1 MTIAKRKSMGEIFG
15 YKNGKLS
22 SGSSTFELPDFTNR
36 NFPGSV
42 TKKKRGWYGPALSF
56 ATTPDMDSSMGS
68 AGANVGSGAPVAG
81 GSAPLGESTMN
92 TADTKFRAFIESLKT
107 EDNVSTISTIMEG
120 YDAIMEARKH
130 DPDAE
135 VRNKKSPVFP
145 AGSKHVNDDK
155 DHFPIGSEAQARNA
169 LARVNQYTKAPKWA
183 VDITLK
189 AMKKKVANTVKKHYP
204 SIEVTEESYN

>member
-1 MTIAKRKSMGEIFG
+1 MTIAKRKSMDEIFG
-15 YKNGKLS
+15 KKNGKLS
-22 SGSSTFELPDFTNR
+22 SGSSSFELPDFTSR
-36 NFPGSV
+36 NFPGST

-56 ATTPDMDSSMGS
+56 ATTPDMDSSLSGAS
-68 AGANVGSGAPVAG
+68 APVEGGAGAPM
-81 GSAPLGESTMN
+81 GES
-92 TADTKFRAFIESLKT
+92 ADIKFRTFIESLKT
-107 EDNVSTISTIMEG
+107 EANSSTISTIMEG

-130 DPDAE
+130 DPKAE

-145 AGSKHVNDDK
+145 AESKHVNDDK

-189 AMKKKVANTVKKHYP
+189 AMKKKVANAVKKHYP

>member
-1 MTIAKRKSMGEIFG
+1 MTIAKRKSMDEIFG
-15 YKNGKLS
+15 KKNGKLS
-22 SGSSTFELPDFTNR
+22 SGISSFELPDFTSR
-36 NFPGSV
+36 NFPGST

-56 ATTPDMDSSMGS
+56 ATTPDMDSSLSGAS
-68 AGANVGSGAPVAG
+68 APVEGGAGAPI
-81 GSAPLGESTMN
+81 GES
-92 TADTKFRAFIESLKT
+92 ADIKFRTFIESLKT
-107 EDNVSTISTIMEG
+107 EANASTISTIMEG

-130 DPDAE
+130 DPKAE

-145 AGSKHVNDDK
+145 ADSKHVNDDK

-189 AMKKKVANTVKKHYP
+189 AMKKKVANAVKKHYP

>member
-1 MTIAKRKSMGEIFG
+1 MTIAKRKSMEEIFG
-15 YKNGKLS
+15 KKNGKLS
-22 SGSSTFELPDFTNR
+22 SGSSSFELPDFTSR
-36 NFPGSV
+36 NFPGST

-56 ATTPDMDSSMGS
+56 ATTPDMDSSL
-68 AGANVGSGAPVAG
+68 SGAGIPVDG
-81 GSAPLGESTMN
+81 GAPMGESS
-92 TADTKFRAFIESLKT
+92 DIKFRAFIESLKT
-107 EDNVSTISTIMEG
+107 EANASTISTIMEG

-130 DPDAE
+130 DPKAE

-145 AGSKHVNDDK
+145 ADSKHVNDDK